1 MISKTFFGAMIQ
13 GEWIMDEGQLAQP
26 VTKYFGMLRLWDS
39 RAVWHKM
46 ETDTKALEANIR
58 FAESRDAEVMFT
70 FGEPPASALFMT
82 YRKVPTMDAWQAF
95 VRRVVT
101 EAQARIS
108 VYDGW
113 NEPGIPPYWDGSPEL
128 LVDYER
134 AKYLIVKELQPSS
147 IVLSPSF
154 TEFAMPRGSAFID
167 RYLAA
172 GGGKWCDAI
181 SAHFYAAKPEHMI
194 GDIAALRLL
203 MKKYGVGLPIW
214 NTEYV
219 IGPCDLAVR
228 PAYQRQSLIIQAS
241 LGIQCA
247 VWNSEILGSEDYTDP
262 TTEMVADWLIGA
274 SVGPLQRDGETRY
287 VILSRPGEVDQELS
301 WTEQSFPVLSAV
313 RHFPPMPAK
322 KGCSPFGF
330 LHR

>member
-1 MISKTFFGAMIQ
+1 MIQ
-13 GEWIMDEGQLAQP
+13 AEWVTDSGELAQP

-46 ETDTKALEANIR
+46 EGDTTALEANLR
-58 FAESRDAEVMFT
+58 FAKNRGSEVMFT
-70 FGEPPASALFMT
+70 FGEPPASAIRSV
-82 YRKVPTMDAWQAF
+82 YAKVPTMDAWQAF
-95 VRRVVT
+95 VRQVVT
-101 EAQARIS
+101 QAAGRIS

-134 AKYLIVKELQPSS
+134 AKYLIVKELQPNS

-172 GGGKWCDAI
+172 DGARWCDAI
-181 SAHFYAAKPEHMI
+181 SAHFYVAKPEHMI
-194 GDIAALRLL
+194 GDVAALRAL
-203 MKKYGVGLPIW
+203 MKKHGVEQPIW

-219 IGPCDLAVR
+219 IGPCDLSLR

-241 LGIQCA
+241 LGIEA
-247 VWNSEILGSEDYTDP
+247 TVWNPEISGSEDYTDP
-262 TTEMVADWLIGA
+262 TSQTVAEWLIGA
-274 SVGPLQRDGETRY
+274 TVGPLQRDGETRY
-287 VILSRPGEVDQELS
+287 VTVQRPGSIDLELS
-301 WTEQSFPVLSAV
+301 WTEQSFPLLSAI
-313 RHFPPMPAK
+313 RHFPPGAK
-322 KGCSPFGF
+322 KGCNPFAF